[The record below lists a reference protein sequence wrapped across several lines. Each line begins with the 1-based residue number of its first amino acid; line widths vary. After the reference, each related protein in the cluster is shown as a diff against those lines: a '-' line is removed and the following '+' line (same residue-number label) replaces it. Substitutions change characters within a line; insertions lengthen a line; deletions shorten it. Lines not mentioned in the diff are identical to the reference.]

1 MSVYYKGKLIS
12 GIREIP
18 HLTQSEYD
26 ALTNKPDLWIRTDAP
41 DSDRG
46 IDADDIDY
54 DENNSVKDKI
64 DNIVKA
70 VKFSGTTTAS
80 GAMLLPSKAIANY
93 AINVIYDSSYTQ
105 RGLVF
110 LRGDGYATCYDN
122 NLQLIANTEVHL
134 IVYYMDRNE

>member
-18 HLTQSEYD
+18 HFTLAEYN

-46 IDADDIDY
+46 IDADDIEY

-70 VKFSGTTTAS
+70 VKFSGTTSAS

-122 NLQLIANTEVHL
+122 NLQVIANTEVHL